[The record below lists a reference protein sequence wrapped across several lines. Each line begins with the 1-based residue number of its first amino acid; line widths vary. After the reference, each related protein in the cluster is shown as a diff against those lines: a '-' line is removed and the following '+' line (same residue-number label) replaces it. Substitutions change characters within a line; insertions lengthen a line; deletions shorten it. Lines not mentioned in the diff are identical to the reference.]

1 MAWDQA
7 NRSGNKAIYPAL
19 PRRMTHQPDRFTP
32 LRFSTEDIPGGRA
45 PPCEEITVQSVSRR
59 QVNLF
64 ERSYRTDVT
73 IWNLPSVRVQSM
85 YLSCGMSAERTPA
98 LMSDGNDDLVLQL
111 HQSGER
117 IVSQRGREATAAAG
131 SGLFLS
137 NADPS
142 AVILP
147 GPSRSVGIALPRRL
161 MRALSPG
168 IEDALVKPL
177 PPHGEALRLLW
188 HYLQVLRDDSAL
200 ARPELRQAAA
210 DHIQDLC
217 ALAVGATRDAAEVAR
232 GRGVRVARLRAITAD
247 IAHNLDG
254 DVSITALALRQQV
267 TPRYIQKLFESEG
280 STLSR
285 YVLGQRLA
293 RVHRRLTDPRHAGS
307 TVAAIAY
314 ASGFRDISTF
324 NRAFRQQFGI
334 TPSDAR
340 AGRNIPPSPAIKR
353 AVIR

>member
-1 MAWDQA
+1 MA
-7 NRSGNKAIYPAL
+7 
-19 PRRMTHQPDRFTP
+19 HQSDRFTP
-32 LRFSTEDIPGGRA
+32 LRFSTGNVPGGRA

-59 QVNLF
+59 EVSLF

-73 IWNLPSVRVQSM
+73 VWNLPSVRVQTM
-85 YLSCGMSAERTPA
+85 YLSCGMSAERTRA
-98 LMSDGNDDLVLQL
+98 LMADGNDDIVLQL
-111 HQSGER
+111 HRSGQR
-117 IVSQRGREATAAAG
+117 IVCQRGREATAAAG

-142 AVILP
+142 AVVLP
-147 GPSRSVGIALPRRL
+147 APSHSIGIALPRRL
-161 MRALSPG
+161 MKALSPG

-177 PPHGEALRLLW
+177 PAHGGALRLLW
-188 HYLQVLRDDSAL
+188 HYLGVLQDGVAL
-200 ARPELRQAAA
+200 ERPELRQAAA
-210 DHIQDLC
+210 HHIQDLC

-232 GRGVRVARLRAITAD
+232 GRGVRVARLRALTAD

-254 DVSITALALRQQV
+254 DVSVTALSLRQQV
-267 TPRYIQKLFESEG
+267 TPRYIQKLFEREG

-293 RVHRRLTDPRHAGS
+293 RVHRRLTDPRHAG
-307 TVAAIAY
+307 TTIAAIVY

-324 NRAFRQQFGI
+324 NRAFRHQFGM

-340 AGRNIPPSPAIKR
+340 GGRNAPPQQAI
-353 AVIR
+353 

>member
-1 MAWDQA
+1 MA
-7 NRSGNKAIYPAL
+7 
-19 PRRMTHQPDRFTP
+19 HQPDRFTP
-32 LRFSTEDIPGGRA
+32 LRFSSGDIPGGRA

-59 QVNLF
+59 QVSLF

-85 YLSCGMSAERTPA
+85 YLSCGMSAERTRA
-98 LMSDGNDDLVLQL
+98 LMTDGNDDLVLQL

-117 IVSQRGREATAAAG
+117 IVSQCGREATAAAG
-131 SGLFLS
+131 SGLLLS
-137 NADPS
+137 NADAS

-177 PPHGEALRLLW
+177 PSHGEALRLLW

-210 DHIQDLC
+210 NHIQDLC
-217 ALAVGATRDAAEVAR
+217 ALVVGATRDAAEVAR
-232 GRGVRVARLRAITAD
+232 GRGVRAARLRAITAD
-247 IAHNLDG
+247 ITCNLDG
-254 DVSITALALRQQV
+254 DVSVTALARRQQV

-285 YVLGQRLA
+285 HVLGQRLA

-324 NRAFRQQFGI
+324 NRAFRKQFGM

-340 AGRNIPPSPAIKR
+340 AGRTP
-353 AVIR
+353 